1 MTITG
6 IDLKNLRNDEY
17 FQFMKNTVSLVFAN
31 DADVLKVVNQNNALN
46 TKLTEFDALFK
57 KSTASVLTQ
66 EITDLDARRDN
77 ALVGINSVIN
87 GYLYHFTP
95 DVAQAASK
103 LNDNL
108 KLYGTKIISQN
119 YQAET
124 ATISSLIGDWENK
137 AELVNAVNVL
147 NLNEWA
153 AELKEANTLFD
164 TKYLARTQEYGEASP
179 ENILSKR
186 KEINASYYDLK
197 SFLESF
203 SVVEPSSANT
213 TTINQLNALI
223 AQYNTLLS
231 NRAAGGESDTRTPT
245 T

>member
-17 FQFMKNTVSLVFAN
+17 FQFMKNTVSLVNAN
-31 DADVLKVVNQNNALN
+31 DPVVLNVVTQNNALN

-57 KSTASVLTQ
+57 KSTASDLTQ
-66 EITDLDARRDN
+66 EITNLDARRDN

-95 DVAQAASK
+95 GLVQAANK

-124 ATISSLIGDWENK
+124 ATITSLVGDWQAK
-137 AELVNAVNVL
+137 PELTNAVNAL
-147 NLNEWA
+147 NLNEWV
-153 AELKEANTLFD
+153 AELTEANTLFD
-164 TKYLARTQEYGEASP
+164 TQYLARTQEYGDASP

-186 KEINASYYDLK
+186 NETNASYYDLK

-203 SVVEPSSANT
+203 SVVQPSSANT

-223 AQYNTLLS
+223 EQYNTLLS
-231 NRAAGGESDTRTPT
+231 NRAAGGESDTPTPT